1 MKTNTNSY
9 TIIYSV
15 VLVVVVALMLAS
27 VYQALKPQQDA
38 NVMLDTQKQI
48 LYALNQDR
56 DMTNEEAA
64 KLWQNLVEADDM
76 IDANGNVVEAGKQ
89 GGTEAGFQHLNSAEA
104 KDGKLVVFRCKVD
117 GETKYVIPVYG
128 NGLWGPIS
136 GFIAVNGDK
145 TTVFG
150 AYFNHEGETAGLGA
164 EIKDRQEVAG
174 PVQGQGALRQRR
186 PRPRRSL
193 RGEEGHRPQD
203 AGGLRDGCHHH
214 LQRCGRHAQSRER
227 RPAAL
232 C

>member
-128 NGLWGPIS
+128 NGLWAPS
-136 GFIAVNGDK
+136 AVSSPSMA
-145 TTVFG
+145 T
-150 AYFNHEGETAGLGA
+150 
-164 EIKDRQEVAG
+164 
-174 PVQGQGALRQRR
+174 RR
-186 PRPRRSL
+186 PSLAPTSTMRARLPAWVPRSRTARSGRTCSRARSSSPTATATTSLSPWRRRSPTPRR
-193 RGEEGHRPQD
+193 RWT
-203 AGGLRDGCHHH
+203 A
-214 LQRCGRHAQSRER
+214 
-227 RPAAL
+227 
-232 C
+232 

>member
-145 TTVFG
+145 NTIFG
-150 AYFNHEGETAGLGA
+150 GIIITQGRDCRLGCR
-164 EIKDRQEVAG
+164 DRHNKYQSASAR
-174 PVQGQGALRQRR
+174 PVQRRGVRLKLRQRR
-186 PRPRRSL
+186 IRDHEVDAISPWRRRSP
-193 RGEEGHRPQD
+193 PQD
-203 AGGLRDGCHHH
+203 GGGR
-214 LQRCGRHAQSRER
+214 RC
-227 RPAAL
+227 
-232 C
+232 

>member
-128 NGLWGPIS
+128 NGLWGPS
-136 GFIAVNGDK
+136 AVSSPLMA
-145 TTVFG
+145 T
-150 AYFNHEGETAGLGA
+150 
-164 EIKDRQEVAG
+164 
-174 PVQGQGALRQRR
+174 RR
-186 PRPRRSL
+186 PSLAPTSTMRARLPAWVPRSRTARSGRTCSRARSSSPTATATTSLSPWRRRSPTPRR
-193 RGEEGHRPQD
+193 RWT
-203 AGGLRDGCHHH
+203 A
-214 LQRCGRHAQSRER
+214 
-227 RPAAL
+227 
-232 C
+232 

>member
-128 NGLWGPIS
+128 KSPSMATAS
-136 GFIAVNGDK
+136 GAPSAVSSPSMA
-145 TTVFG
+145 T
-150 AYFNHEGETAGLGA
+150 
-164 EIKDRQEVAG
+164 
-174 PVQGQGALRQRR
+174 RR
-186 PRPRRSL
+186 PSLAPTSTMRARLPAWVPRSRTTRSGRTCSRARSSSPTATATTSLSPWRRRSPTPRR
-193 RGEEGHRPQD
+193 RWT
-203 AGGLRDGCHHH
+203 A
-214 LQRCGRHAQSRER
+214 
-227 RPAAL
+227 
-232 C
+232 

>member
-89 GGTEAGFQHLNSAEA
+89 GGTEAGFPAPQL
-104 KDGKLVVFRCKVD
+104 R
-117 GETKYVIPVYG
+117 
-128 NGLWGPIS
+128 
-136 GFIAVNGDK
+136 
-145 TTVFG
+145 
-150 AYFNHEGETAGLGA
+150 
-164 EIKDRQEVAG
+164 R
-174 PVQGQGALRQRR
+174 GQGRQARR
-186 PRPRRSL
+186 LPLQGGWRDEVCHPRLWQRPLGPHQRFHRRQW
-193 RGEEGHRPQD
+193 RQD
-203 AGGLRDGCHHH
+203 DCLWRL
-214 LQRCGRHAQSRER
+214 LQ
-227 RPAAL
+227 P
-232 C
+232 

>member
-76 IDANGNVVEAGKQ
+76 IDANGNVV
-89 GGTEAGFQHLNSAEA
+89 
-104 KDGKLVVFRCKVD
+104 
-117 GETKYVIPVYG
+117 
-128 NGLWGPIS
+128 
-136 GFIAVNGDK
+136 
-145 TTVFG
+145 
-150 AYFNHEGETAGLGA
+150 
-164 EIKDRQEVAG
+164 
-174 PVQGQGALRQRR
+174 
-186 PRPRRSL
+186 
-193 RGEEGHRPQD
+193 
-203 AGGLRDGCHHH
+203 
-214 LQRCGRHAQSRER
+214 
-227 RPAAL
+227 
-232 C
+232 